1 MTKKD
6 ILFAMQMEKDQAIF
20 ELNELKDWA
29 EALKVRY
36 DIEENYENVVVDC
49 SQFRKQIQKVQ
60 FQLSLSRRQ
69 D

>member
-1 MTKKD
+1 
-6 ILFAMQMEKDQAIF
+6 MQMEKDQAIS

-49 SQFRKQIQKVQ
+49 SQFRKQIPDLPTLTV
-60 FQLSLSRRQ
+60 SP
-69 D
+69 